1 MPAFSFRHI
10 KELYPVFWS
19 KAQELVHGI
28 EKEISEAPGS
38 QIDIADWASRA
49 SLDIIGSA
57 GMGHEFKS
65 LSEIGRAHV

>member
-28 EKEISEAPGS
+28 EKELKEESTSE
-38 QIDIADWASRA
+38 IDIVDWASRA
-49 SLDIIGSA
+49 SMDIIGSA

-65 LSEIGRAHV
+65 LADPSI